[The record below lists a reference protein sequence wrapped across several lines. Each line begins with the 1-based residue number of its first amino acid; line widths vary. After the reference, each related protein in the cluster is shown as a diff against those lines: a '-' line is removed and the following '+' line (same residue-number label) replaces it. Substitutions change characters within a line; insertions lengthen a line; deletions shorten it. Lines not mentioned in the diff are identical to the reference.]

1 LDTLRLGW
9 QSCEVIRR
17 LHRFLRSGKLK
28 TNALQKEQ
36 KAGKAGASWPA
47 ILHVQAAPYCL
58 AFPFFICAICEICG
72 LLKSQINRILENLF
86 ERLEELRPGGA
97 VHHAMV
103 AGERHA
109 AAEAHFDLA
118 LHDHRFLRHRAHG

>member
-1 LDTLRLGW
+1 VDSLRLRR
-9 QSCEVIRR
+9 QSCEIIRR

-28 TNALQKEQ
+28 AKALQKEQ
-36 KAGKAGASWPA
+36 TAGKVGVSWPA
-47 ILHVQAAPYCL
+47 ILHVQAALCCL

-86 ERLEELRPGGA
+86 ECLEELGAGGA

-109 AAEAHFDLA
+109 AAEAHVDLA
-118 LHDHRFLRHRAHG
+118 LHHYRFLRHRAHG